1 MRIPRT
7 FKRWL
12 GVLGLAA
19 ATAVLVTACG
29 GGDDGGSSGNNGGSN
44 GNGSGSSV
52 SDGNT
57 ANTAVITV
65 GTGVANVIN
74 IPTVNVKVCA
84 PGTSNCQVVSNVLVD
99 TASYGLRLVGSAV
112 SGVLGSLPQVTSG
125 GAPVAECGK
134 FVSSYTWGSVRT
146 VDLSIGTEQANS
158 LPVQIIGDLG
168 TTNVPS
174 SCTNGGA
181 SANSASALGANG
193 ILGIGPAPV
202 DCGTTCATSTSS
214 NNNYYACPNGN
225 ASCAVALVPV
235 AQQVA
240 NPVHHFATD
249 NNGVIVQMP
258 TISSS
263 GQASAK
269 GLLIFGI
276 GTQGN
281 NGLGA
286 STVMTSTTTGDV
298 SASFLGST
306 VMAFFDTGSNAYF
319 FNDSSQTV
327 CSRNTQF
334 YCPSSTTTYTATLT
348 GQNSASGTVS
358 MPVANADTLFSNAS
372 TFAFN
377 DIAGPFGSPGWLDI
391 GMPHFYGK
399 TIYFGMDKR
408 SSGGAAPFVAF

>member
-29 GGDDGGSSGNNGGSN
+29 GGDGGGGSSSGSN
-44 GNGSGSSV
+44 GNNGSGG
-52 SDGNT
+52 SDGNSG
-57 ANTAVITV
+57 NTAVITV

-74 IPTVNVKVCA
+74 IPTVSVKVCA
-84 PGTSNCQVVSNVLVD
+84 PGTSNCQVVGNVLVD

-112 SGVLGSLPQVTSG
+112 SGVLGNLPQVTSG

-146 VDLSIGTEQANS
+146 VDLSIGTERASS

-214 NNNYYACPNGN
+214 SNNYYACPNGDN
-225 ASCAVALVPV
+225 ASCTVALVPV

-240 NPVHHFATD
+240 NPVHRFAD
-249 NNGVIVQMP
+249 SSGVSVQMP
-258 TISSS
+258 AISSN
-263 GQASAK
+263 GQASATGTLTF
-269 GLLIFGI
+269 GLPDLTGK
-276 GTQGN
+276 
-281 NGLGA
+281 
-286 STVMTSTTTGDV
+286 TVLTSTTTGDV
-298 SASFLGST
+298 SATFVGRNVT
-306 VMAFFDTGSNAYF
+306 AFFDTGSNAYF
-319 FNDSSQTV
+319 FNDSAQTV
-327 CSRNTQF
+327 CSKNTEF
-334 YCPSSTTTYTATLT
+334 YCPASTTTYTATLS
-348 GQNSASGTVS
+348 GQNGTTGTVS
-358 MPVANADTLFSNAS
+358 MPVANADSLFSNSS

-377 DIAGPFGSPGWLDI
+377 DIAGPFGSSSWLDI

-399 TIYFGMDKR
+399 TIYFGMDKTA
-408 SSGGAAPFVAF
+408 SGGAQPFVAF

>member
-29 GGDDGGSSGNNGGSN
+29 GGDGGSGNSNNSGNNGN
-44 GNGSGSSV
+44 SG
-52 SDGNT
+52 SDGNSG
-57 ANTAVITV
+57 NTAVITV

-74 IPTVNVKVCA
+74 IPTVSVKVCA
-84 PGTSNCQVVSNVLVD
+84 PGTSNCQIVSNVLVD

-112 SGVLGSLPQVTSG
+112 SGVLGNLPQVTSG

-146 VDLSIGTEQANS
+146 VDLSIGSEQATS

-181 SANSASALGANG
+181 SANSAGALGANG
-193 ILGIGPAPV
+193 ILGIGPAPY

-214 NNNYYACPNGN
+214 SNNYYACPNGDN
-225 ASCAVALVPV
+225 ASCAVALVPL

-240 NPVHHFATD
+240 NPVHRFANSD
-249 NNGVIVQMP
+249 GVSVQMP
-258 TISSS
+258 AISSNGQSSATGTLTFGLPNLS
-263 GQASAK
+263 GK
-269 GLLIFGI
+269 
-276 GTQGN
+276 
-281 NGLGA
+281 
-286 STVMTSTTTGDV
+286 TVMTSTTTGDV
-298 SASFLGST
+298 SATFQGRNVT
-306 VMAFFDTGSNAYF
+306 AFFDTGSNAYF
-319 FNDSSQTV
+319 FNDSAQTV
-327 CSRNTQF
+327 CSRNTEF
-334 YCPSSTTTYTATLT
+334 YCPAATTAYSATLS
-348 GQNSASGTVS
+348 GQNGASGTVT
-358 MPVANADTLFSNAS
+358 MPVANADALFSNSS

-377 DIAGPFGSPGWLDI
+377 DIAGPFGSSSWLDI
-391 GMPHFYGK
+391 GLPHFYGK
-399 TIYFGMDKR
+399 TIYFGMDKTA
-408 SSGGAAPFVAF
+408 SGGAQPFVAF

>member
-29 GGDDGGSSGNNGGSN
+29 GGDGGSGSNGNNSGNNGN
-44 GNGSGSSV
+44 SG
-52 SDGNT
+52 SDGNSG
-57 ANTAVITV
+57 NTAVITV

-74 IPTVNVKVCA
+74 IPTVSVKVCV

-99 TASYGLRLVGSAV
+99 TASYGLRLVGGAV
-112 SGVLGSLPQVTSG
+112 SGVLGNLPQVTSG

-146 VDLSIGTEQANS
+146 VDLSIGTEQATS

-193 ILGIGPAPV
+193 ILGIGPAPY
-202 DCGTTCATSTSS
+202 DCGTTCATSTST
-214 NNNYYACPNGN
+214 NNNYYACPNGDN
-225 ASCAVALVPV
+225 ASCTVALVPL

-240 NPVHHFATD
+240 NPVHRFA
-249 NNGVIVQMP
+249 NNDGVSVQMP
-258 TISSS
+258 AISSNGQSSATGTLTFGLPSMS
-263 GQASAK
+263 GK
-269 GLLIFGI
+269 
-276 GTQGN
+276 
-281 NGLGA
+281 
-286 STVMTSTTTGDV
+286 TVLTSTTTGDV
-298 SASFLGST
+298 SATFQGRNVT
-306 VMAFFDTGSNAYF
+306 AFFDTGSNAYF
-319 FNDSSQTV
+319 FNDTSGTLPA
-327 CSRNTQF
+327 CPKNTQF
-334 YCPSSTTTYTATLT
+334 YCPSSTTSSSATLT
-348 GQNSASGTVS
+348 GQNGVSGTVT
-358 MPVANADTLFSNAS
+358 MPVSNADSLFSNSS

-377 DIAGPFGSPGWLDI
+377 DIAGPFGSSSWLDI

-399 TIYFGMDKR
+399 TIYFGMDKTA
-408 SSGGAAPFVAF
+408 SGGAQPFVAF

>member
-1 MRIPRT
+1 LNIPRT

-12 GVLGLAA
+12 GLLGLAA
-19 ATAVLVTACG
+19 ATVLLVTACG
-29 GGDDGGSSGNNGGSN
+29 GGDDNNGGS
-44 GNGSGSSV
+44 GGSGGGSGGSSV

-65 GTGVANVIN
+65 GTGVARVIN
-74 IPTVNVKVCA
+74 IPTVNVKICA
-84 PGTSNCQVVSNVLVD
+84 PGTSNCQVVNNVLVD
-99 TASYGLRLVGSAV
+99 SASYGLRLVGSAV
-112 SGVLGSLPQVTSG
+112 SGVLNSLPQTTSG

-146 VDLSIGTEQANS
+146 VDLSIGSEQASS

-168 TTNVPS
+168 TAGVPS
-174 SCTNGGA
+174 SCTNGGT
-181 SANSASALGANG
+181 SANTAADLGANG

-202 DCGTTCATSTSS
+202 DCGTTCATSTSATY
-214 NNNYYACPNGN
+214 NNYYACPSGN
-225 ASCAVALVPV
+225 SSCAVALVPV

-258 TISSS
+258 NISNS
-263 GQASAK
+263 GQGSAT
-269 GLLIFGI
+269 GLLTFGI

-281 NGLGA
+281 NALGA

-298 SASFLGST
+298 SATFLGGGVT
-306 VMAFFDTGSNAYF
+306 AFFDTGSNAYF
-319 FNDSSQTV
+319 FNDSAQKS
-327 CSRNTQF
+327 CSTNTQF
-334 YCPSSTTTYTATLT
+334 YCPSSPTTYTATLT
-348 GQNSASGTVS
+348 GKNGVSGSVS
-358 MPVANADTLFSNAS
+358 MPVANADDLFKNAS

-377 DIAGPFGSPGWLDI
+377 DIGGPFGSAGWLDL

-399 TIYFGMDKR
+399 TIYFGMDKT
-408 SSGGAAPFVAF
+408 SSGGPQPYVAF